1 VRAFRSIEGWGVHFL
16 ASMQPLTMPTA
27 EVFVARMPEAA
38 RRDLLQWNEEF
49 PLLPV
54 VENGILGRE
63 FDVRELLGDDE
74 RIAITDDRP
83 LNEYFVLRRA
93 FGAPEAQDP
102 RAAPRG

>member
-1 VRAFRSIEGWGVHFL
+1 
-16 ASMQPLTMPTA
+16 MQPLTMPSA

-49 PLLPV
+49 PLLLV

-93 FGAPEAQDP
+93 FGA
-102 RAAPRG
+102 AAPTAAPQG